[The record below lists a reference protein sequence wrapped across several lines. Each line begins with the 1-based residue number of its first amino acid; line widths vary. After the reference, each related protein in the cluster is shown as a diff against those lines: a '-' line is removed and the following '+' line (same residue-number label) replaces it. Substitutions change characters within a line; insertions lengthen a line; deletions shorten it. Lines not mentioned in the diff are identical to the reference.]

1 VETGRK
7 KNASVDHCISTTRV
21 PEAAT
26 RGALAQG
33 ARGVFRASDTS
44 VLSDARILVA
54 DDDPLLLDAV
64 TDALSGLGARV
75 TRAATGAELVDE
87 LAAAGPFDLVITDV
101 AMPWMSGLTAMRAAR
116 TAGLGTAVIVMTA
129 RQDEQIPAQ
138 VRALGQN
145 AVLLRKPFGLDE
157 LEKIASKLIARLKP
171 VPAAATDL

>member
-1 VETGRK
+1 MPC
-7 KNASVDHCISTTRV
+7 ADHRISTADAPLTVESIRS
-21 PEAAT
+21 P
-26 RGALAQG
+26 RRP
-33 ARGVFRASDTS
+33 RGVFRASIEG

-64 TDALSGLGARV
+64 ADALSGLGARV
-75 TRAATGAELVDE
+75 TRAATGAELIDE
-87 LAAAGPFDLVITDV
+87 LAAAGPFDLVVTDV
-101 AMPWMSGLTAMRAAR
+101 AMPWMNGLSAMRAAR

-138 VRALGQN
+138 VRALGRN

-171 VPAAATDL
+171 APAGATDL